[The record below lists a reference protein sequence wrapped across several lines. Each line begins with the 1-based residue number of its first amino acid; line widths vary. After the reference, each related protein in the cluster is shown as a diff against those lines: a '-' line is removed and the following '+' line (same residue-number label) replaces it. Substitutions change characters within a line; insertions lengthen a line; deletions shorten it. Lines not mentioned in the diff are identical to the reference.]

1 LREALL
7 RDDTEFVQM
16 RAPRRAPS
24 GRGERTRRFAWLAPF
39 MRRPGRTVAC
49 AVCTALLTG
58 IGVNA
63 LFFQTARHP
72 APIFGAPASVRAKAA
87 PPAVSVSSRPDT
99 SLPQNDVPVP
109 PPRPVDF
116 AASSQQ
122 RIAIDPPKDQIGS
135 LLKASAPSSPDNT
148 RIVQAAQ
155 RALIALGHSLKADGV
170 MGASTRQAIE
180 KFEASRRLPVT
191 GELTPRTLRELAAQ
205 TGVAVQ

>member
-1 LREALL
+1 LREALA
-7 RDDTEFVQM
+7 RSDHDFVLSTPA
-16 RAPRRAPS
+16 RARRGSKKS
-24 GRGERTRRFAWLAPF
+24 GGAMAFAAALTHK
-39 MRRPGRTVAC
+39 PGRTL
-49 AVCTALLTG
+49 AVVVFAGMLC
-58 IGVNA
+58 GVIANA

-87 PPAVSVSSRPDT
+87 PPAVAVSPRAD
-99 SLPQNDVPVP
+99 LFQPQTEVPVP
-109 PPRPVDF
+109 PPRPADF